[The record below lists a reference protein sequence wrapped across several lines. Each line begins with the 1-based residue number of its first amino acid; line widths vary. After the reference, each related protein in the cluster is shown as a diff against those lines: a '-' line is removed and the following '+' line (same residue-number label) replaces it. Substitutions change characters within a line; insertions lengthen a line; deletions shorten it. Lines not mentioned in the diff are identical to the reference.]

1 MRHVLIAA
9 AALTVSAFAA
19 STVVKAQTYH
29 PGAPEQ
35 VGSMCKVN
43 TDSNDEMENYGYYQ
57 ACGQQAVAQAPARRK
72 R

>member
-9 AALTVSAFAA
+9 AALAVSGFAA

-29 PGAPEQ
+29 PGAPVQ

-43 TDSNDEMENYGYYQ
+43 TDLNGEMENFGYYTS
-57 ACGQQAVAQAPARRK
+57 CGQQAVASAPRSK